1 MAAREQPVLTD
12 GAITLRPWRPDDAEA
27 VCTACQDPD
36 IQRWTQVPHPYQMS
50 DAVSFVAEIA
60 PAAWRDGT
68 GVVFAV
74 VDGADVLLASVGLV
88 GLDREARSGEVG
100 YWVAPQARRRG
111 VASSATVLI
120 SRWAGEVFELD
131 RIELY
136 RTREMSRLGRLPREP
151 ASGLTAK
158 PSMRSEVA
166 GFACCGTS
174 ATSTRTARPV
184 SEAARAP
191 GAGPWYGAR
200 YDPACPSP
208 TRTVARTACL
218 PQS

>member
-36 IQRWTQVPHPYQMS
+36 IQRWTQVPRPYQMS

-136 RTREMSRLGRLPREP
+136 TDPGNVASR
-151 ASGLTAK
+151 A
-158 PSMRSEVA
+158 V
-166 GFACCGTS
+166 
-174 ATSTRTARPV
+174 
-184 SEAARAP
+184 AARAGFRP
-191 GAGPWYGAR
+191 DGETEHAFRGGRIRMLRHVRDIDA
-200 YDPACPSP
+200 DS
-208 TRTVARTACL
+208 
-218 PQS
+218 